1 MKPQYIIAAVLLII
15 LVVYFATCNNGSG
28 LDVNDNTSLVD
39 SANANDLAVDTLNL
53 QNLSESEQLQ
63 LEMNQMI
70 ENEIQASKSS
80 GNVKA
85 LNNSPAMSA
94 ISVTPFSIILGL
106 ATASKPK
113 VLI

>member
-1 MKPQYIIAAVLLII
+1 MLLPCMSCPVGAI
-15 LVVYFATCNNGSG
+15 GSRS
-28 LDVNDNTSLVD
+28 SLVD

-85 LNNSPAMSA
+85 MLASFELGMSKRQVRKHMLKMKQKKHLVRVQKSSNLFEIA
-94 ISVTPFSIILGL
+94 D
-106 ATASKPK
+106 
-113 VLI
+113 